1 MERREGTVR
10 SIGELIERDRNIILK
25 GADVLTQKGFTM
37 VPNHALVSD
46 KISPGAKLAYAM
58 LLKYIWEKDYCFPGQ
73 DTLAKEMGVTRQSV
87 NAYLKELQRQKFIE
101 IKRRGQGL
109 TNVYIIDLATI
120 GKKRLRRLDVK
131 NIDI

>member
-1 MERREGTVR
+1 MERREGRVV
-10 SIGELIERDRNIILK
+10 SIGEIIERDRNIILK

-58 LLKYIWEKDYCFPGQ
+58 VLKYMWEKDYCFPGQ
-73 DTLAKEMGVTRQSV
+73 ETLAKDMGVTRQSV
-87 NAYLKELQRQKFIE
+87 NTYLKELHQHQFIE

-109 TNVYIIDLATI
+109 TNIYVINLQAI
-120 GKKRLRRLDVK
+120 GKKKLRHLDVK
-131 NIDI
+131 KSDI

>member
-1 MERREGTVR
+1 MAYAQGE
-10 SIGELIERDRNIILK
+10 SIGEIIRERNIILR

-73 DTLAKEMGVTRQSV
+73 ETLAKETGVTRQSV
-87 NAYLKELQRQKFIE
+87 NAYLKELQQQKFIE
-101 IKRRGQGL
+101 IRRRGQGR
-109 TNVYIIDLATI
+109 TNLYIIDLATI

-131 NIDI
+131 KTDI